1 MELWGL
7 KEGSYLFQLTATG
20 SDQPES
26 MSNVTVTVLSP
37 EQTEGKEAGQGG
49 ARSLPRSP
57 KVTGGCAE
65 SGKARR
71 TGCQPSAL
79 ASRF

>member
-49 ARSLPRSP
+49 HHGRHPPPKLPGPSDAPDQLPSLP
-57 KVTGGCAE
+57 
-65 SGKARR
+65 
-71 TGCQPSAL
+71 
-79 ASRF
+79 